1 MIPKEDT
8 NIVKQA
14 TEEVW
19 SDAVVP
25 GEDTRNNVESVKP
38 TIL

>member
-8 NIVKQA
+8 NIVKQT

-19 SDAVVP
+19 SDAVAP
-25 GEDTRNNVESVKP
+25 GGDTRNNVESVKP